1 MVGWLLEK
9 SHGHPPHSSF
19 HSHAWVARKKALRGF
34 RWAWKSKTKE
44 WAELVLSEGDKVKD
58 LFQAFP
64 LYLQMAIFSLC
75 FLPLCIA
82 VSVTPRSW
90 GWGRQHILFSG
101 GDTIQSTTEHLA
113 LCQLHGWLQGS
124 RHMAEWLACTRD
136 QLVHCRT
143 VSECRCCFSQ
153 AWGLFLN
160 LSQQLLQLENWEAVG
175 GECRDGTYLIGL
187 LQDQI

>member
-44 WAELVLSEGDKVKD
+44 WAELVLFEGDKVKD

-90 GWGRQHILFSG
+90 GWGRQHILFFG

-113 LCQLHGWLQGS
+113 LCQLRGWLQAHGRVVGMHKGPTCALQNS
-124 RHMAEWLACTRD
+124 LWVQMLLLT
-136 QLVHCRT
+136 
-143 VSECRCCFSQ
+143 
-153 AWGLFLN
+153 GLGF
-160 LSQQLLQLENWEAVG
+160 
-175 GECRDGTYLIGL
+175 IP
-187 LQDQI
+187 